1 MGGEIFFRLAPLHA
15 PIGGEAEDS
24 FVVIEIAVVE
34 KAHPF
39 IDKFAV
45 LLEPCQRRHGD
56 YRDKLIAVGSRI
68 KCLKLAP
75 CFALVAGDG
84 AVEAA
89 GGVHSGPLGVGGNE
103 NQFVGRAVRKF
114 EAVDSRCL
122 ERFFPRLGRRGYIF
136 CVAAPAVRAYF
147 IENGTLAV
155 AVGIYSKNIAVFE
168 QDGVGVAK
176 IAFAVVDHGLFVEIS
191 VFFRCILRLHAQ
203 IELRDG
209 IIFADKIIHSFTP
222 LSLLF

>member
-24 FVVIEIAVVE
+24 FVVIKIAVVE
-34 KAHPF
+34 EAHPF
-39 IDKFAV
+39 VDKFAV
-45 LLEPCQRRHGD
+45 LLEPRKRRHGD

-68 KCLKLAP
+68 KCFKLAP

-89 GGVHSGPLGVGGNE
+89 GSIHSGPLGVGGNE

-122 ERFFPRLGRRGYIF
+122 ERFFPRLWRSSYIF

-147 IENGTLAV
+147 IENGALAV
-155 AVGIYSKNIAVFE
+155 TVGIHSKNIAVFE

-176 IAFAVVDHGLFVEIS
+176 ITFAVIDHGLFV
-191 VFFRCILRLHAQ
+191 
-203 IELRDG
+203 
-209 IIFADKIIHSFTP
+209 
-222 LSLLF
+222 